1 MAENNYLSIKD
12 LAKKENVSESTIYR
26 LCHEGFIC
34 FERIPTKKGK
44 GSIRV
49 KEESYNEYKK
59 IYCSR

>member
-1 MAENNYLSIKD
+1 MADSNYLSIKE
-12 LAKKENVSESTIYR
+12 LARREKVSESTIYR

-44 GSIRV
+44 GSIRI

-59 IYCSR
+59 IYCGR